1 MNTKAFLRDWQPG
14 DVVTAVDMQALAD
27 TVAML
32 EADADT
38 RGGAAR
44 GACRRVS
51 DGPQGW
57 PWQVVALHGAEGYE
71 LRVLPGKVLAGLR
84 MTGSGAGLGDEEVA
98 YTYLE
103 LPATEGA
110 DVVQDYDATKDVA
123 TVYLELTGR
132 VVRRYLTCGDMVEA
146 GLMDDPHGLMTDADK
161 AEKTGHEVVTL
172 EDAALRVTCAPVD
185 DALRIW
191 PLAVVTKAHAQ
202 PVTQL
207 LWGDLSALECRG
219 VARTDGKPVWPSDRS
234 AAAAWGTTAHAAGM
248 DAVAPVEF
256 STAAESIE
264 GTLHACMDEDGAL
277 EFYLGEYGAGG
288 SGGSAGEEEE
298 ETEVPEEEEPEMGD
312 PEEEDPEEDMP
323 PPPGPYT
330 PPTPAPSPAPSP
342 VPGGGITRVPYGY
355 VAGEGFLSCELIK
368 AADGQL
374 YWELELDPD
383 YLAKVCAGLSV
394 PVTVTYKAGGTQ
406 QGTQA
411 VVEMGLGECAAS
423 ATGMLLR
430 GTAQLVFH
438 GTNNVDASKKSATVR
453 VNYVASPVWQQVR
466 KWYLSPKKVHKAGAY
481 VRLEKANNGWQPG
494 GFVEARVWYRFSIKK
509 AVFRKNALAYL
520 QKEMAA
526 IAVGGE
532 AVSTSADSSV
542 RAVLS
547 GNMTAPVYEMTLGDA
562 TE

>member
-14 DVVTAVDMQALAD
+14 DIVTAADMQALAD

-38 RGGAAR
+38 RGGATR

-57 PWQVVALHGAEGYE
+57 PWQVIALHGEDKYE
-71 LRVLPGKVLAGLR
+71 LRVLPGKVLAGCR
-84 MTGSGAGLGDEEVA
+84 WTAPGAELGDEELE

-103 LPATEGA
+103 LPASEGA

-132 VVRRYLTCGDMVEA
+132 VTRRYLTLGDMLAA
-146 GLMDDPHGLMTDADK
+146 GLMDDPHGMMTDTGK
-161 AEKTGHEVVTL
+161 ARKTGHEVVTL

-185 DALRIW
+185 TALRIW
-191 PLAVVTKAHAQ
+191 PLAVVSKAHAQ

-207 LWGDLSALECRG
+207 IWGDLSALECRG
-219 VARTDGKPVWPSDRS
+219 IARADGKPVWPSDRTQ
-234 AAAAWGTTAHAAGM
+234 AAAWGTRAHADGM

-264 GTLHACMDEDGAL
+264 GTLRACMDEDGAL
-277 EFYLGEYGAGG
+277 EFYLGQYTPYAGGGAGG
-288 SGGSAGEEEE
+288 GFEEEE
-298 ETEVPEEEEPEMGD
+298 EEEEE
-312 PEEEDPEEDMP
+312 EEV
-323 PPPGPYT
+323 PPGPYESVE
-330 PPTPAPSPAPSP
+330 PGPDEEPG
-342 VPGGGITRVPYGY
+342 PGGVTRVKYGY
-355 VAGEGFLSCELIK
+355 IAGEGFLRCVLVR

-383 YLAKVCAGLSV
+383 FLARACAAMAV
-394 PVTVTYKAGGTQ
+394 PVTVTYMAGGTQ
-406 QGTQA
+406 QGSWDT
-411 VVEMGLGECAAS
+411 VEMGLGECAAS
-423 ATGMLLR
+423 VTGMLLR

-438 GTNNVDASKKSATVR
+438 GRNDVDATKKSATVK
-453 VNYVASPVWQQVR
+453 VNYEASPTWQQEQ
-466 KWYLSPKKVHKAGAY
+466 KWYLSPKKIHKAGAY
-481 VRLEKANNGWQPG
+481 VKLEKAANGWQAG
-494 GFVEARVWYRFSIKK
+494 GFVEAMAWYRFSVKRDE
-509 AVFRKNALAYL
+509 FRKNALACL
-520 QKEMAA
+520 KKEMAA
-526 IAVGGE
+526 ITVDGE
-532 AVSTSADSSV
+532 DVSTSVDSSV

-547 GNMTAPVYEMTLGDA
+547 GNLTAPVYTMTLGDA

>member
-14 DVVTAVDMQALAD
+14 DIVTAADMQALAD

-38 RGGAAR
+38 RGGAER

-57 PWQVVALHGAEGYE
+57 PWQVVALHGEDKYE
-71 LRVLPGKVLAGLR
+71 LRVLPGKVLAGCR
-84 MTGSGAGLGDEEVA
+84 MTGYGAGLGAEEVA

-110 DVVQDYDATKDVA
+110 DVVQDYDATKDAA

-132 VVRRYLTCGDMVEA
+132 VVRRYLTWGDMGDA
-146 GLMDDPHGLMTDADK
+146 GFVNNSGMMTDDER

-172 EDAALRVTCAPVD
+172 EDATLRVTCAPVD
-185 DALRIW
+185 TALRIW
-191 PLAVVTKAHAQ
+191 PLAVVNKAHAQ

-207 LWGDLSALECRG
+207 TWGDLSALECRG
-219 VARTDGKPVWPSDRS
+219 IARTDGKPVWPSDRTQ
-234 AAAAWGTTAHAAGM
+234 AAAWGTTAHAAGM
-248 DAVAPVEF
+248 DVVAPVEF

-264 GTLHACMDEDGAL
+264 GTLRACMDEDGAL
-277 EFYLGEYGAGG
+277 EFYLGEYTTG
-288 SGGSAGEEEE
+288 SGGDEPGGDEPDIDDPGED
-298 ETEVPEEEEPEMGD
+298 D
-312 PEEEDPEEDMP
+312 PGEDEP
-323 PPPGPYT
+323 PPPSPYY
-330 PPTPAPSPAPSP
+330 PPGDDDDDGG
-342 VPGGGITRVPYGY
+342 GGGITRVQYGY
-355 VAGEGFLSCELIK
+355 IAGEGFLRCELIR
-368 AADGQL
+368 AADDQL
-374 YWELELDPD
+374 YWELELDPGF
-383 YLAKVCAGLSV
+383 LASACAALPV

-406 QGTQA
+406 QGSKAT
-411 VVEMGLGECAAS
+411 VEMGLGDCTAS
-423 ATGMLLR
+423 ATGMMLS

-438 GTNNVDASKKSATVR
+438 GTNSVDASKKSATVK
-453 VNYVASPVWQQVR
+453 VNYTASPAWQQSR

-481 VRLEKANNGWQPG
+481 VKLEKANNGWQPG
-494 GFVEARVWYRFSIKK
+494 GFVEARAWYRFSIKK

-520 QKEMAA
+520 KKGMAA
-526 IAVGGE
+526 ITVDGE
-532 AVSTSADSSV
+532 TVSTSADSSV

-547 GNMTAPVYEMTLGDA
+547 GNLTAPVYTMTLGDA

>member
-14 DVVTAVDMQALAD
+14 DIVTAADMQALAD

-38 RGGAAR
+38 RGGATR

-57 PWQVVALHGAEGYE
+57 PWQVIALHGEDKYE
-71 LRVLPGKVLAGLR
+71 LRVLPGKVLAGCR
-84 MTGSGAGLGDEEVA
+84 MAGPGAGLGEEVVA

-103 LPATEGA
+103 LPAAEGA

-132 VVRRYLTCGDMVEA
+132 VTRRYLTLGDMLAA
-146 GLMDDPHGLMTDADK
+146 GLMDDPHGMMTDTGK
-161 AEKTGHEVVTL
+161 ARKTGHEVVTL

-185 DALRIW
+185 TALRIW
-191 PLAVVTKAHAQ
+191 PLAVVSKAHAQ

-207 LWGDLSALECRG
+207 IWGDLSALECRG
-219 VARTDGKPVWPSDRS
+219 IARTDGKPVWPGDRTQ
-234 AAAAWGTTAHAAGM
+234 AAAWGTKAHANGM

-264 GTLHACMDEDGAL
+264 GTLRACMDEDGAL
-277 EFYLGEYGAGG
+277 EFYLGEYTTSTGG
-288 SGGSAGEEEE
+288 NEPDTDDPWEDDPGED
-298 ETEVPEEEEPEMGD
+298 V
-312 PEEEDPEEDMP
+312 
-323 PPPGPYT
+323 PPPGPYN
-330 PPTPAPSPAPSP
+330 PPSPE
-342 VPGGGITRVPYGY
+342 PGPGITKVQYGY
-355 VAGEGFLSCELIK
+355 QAGEGFLRCELVR
-368 AADGQL
+368 AADDQL
-374 YWELELDPD
+374 YWELELDPEF
-383 YLAKVCAGLSV
+383 LARACEAMAV
-394 PVTVTYKAGGTQ
+394 PVTVTYNAGGTQ
-406 QGTQA
+406 QGSKAT
-411 VVEMGLGECAAS
+411 VEMGLGDCAAS
-423 ATGMLLR
+423 ATGMILR

-438 GTNNVDASKKSATVR
+438 GTNNVNASKKSATVN
-453 VNYVASPVWQQVR
+453 VNYTASPVWQQSR

-481 VRLEKANNGWQPG
+481 VKLEKAKSGWQPG
-494 GFVEARVWYRFSIKK
+494 GFVEAQAWYRFSIKK

-526 IAVGGE
+526 ITVDGE
-532 AVSTSADSSV
+532 AESTSADSSV

-547 GNMTAPVYEMTLGDA
+547 GNLTAPVYTMTLGDA